1 VVDPAVV
8 KSGDPATAAIGD
20 TVVFTLVI
28 TNEGN
33 VTATNVRVVDPIP
46 SFLTVTNVVSL
57 PPATADNT
65 VGNNVDLLY
74 ATVAPT
80 DTFTVTITTVVN
92 SSATPPGGPNVATLT
107 AEVDNDPTNNTDTAS
122 ITIVIGGGGAP
133 ETGFAPSR
141 ITDLPAQPSDLS
153 YANYGDL
160 WLEIPSLD
168 VETDIVGVPATG
180 LGWDVTWL
188 GEAAGY
194 LSGTA
199 FPTWSGNSVITA
211 HVVLAS
217 GLPGPFADLKSLRFG
232 DRVVVHAWGL
242 RHVYEIREVDLYDP
256 ADRRIFRHE
265 ERSWLTLV
273 TCQGYDEQE
282 AAYRWR
288 LAARAVLIS
297 IEADDSVGGKSSPA
311 STRTLGLDGG
321 R

>member
-28 TNEGN
+28 TNEGS

-46 SFLTVTNVVSL
+46 SFLTVTNVVSV
-57 PPATADNT
+57 PAATVDNSS
-65 VGNNVDLLY
+65 GNTVDLLY
-74 ATVAPT
+74 ASVDPT

-92 SSATPPGGPNVATLT
+92 SSATPPGGPNVVTLT
-107 AEVDNDPTNNTDTAS
+107 ADVDDDPTNNTDTAT

-133 ETGFAPSR
+133 ETGFAPGR
-141 ITDLPAQPSDLS
+141 ITDLPPQPQDLA
-153 YANYGDL
+153 YLDYGDL

-168 VETDIVGVPATG
+168 VETEIVGVPAAG
-180 LGWDVTWL
+180 LGWDVSWL
-188 GEAAGY
+188 GQAAGY
-194 LSGTA
+194 LNGTA

-217 GLPGPFADLKSLRFG
+217 GVPGPFADLKALRFG

-242 RHVYEIREVDLYDP
+242 RHIYEIREVDLLSP
-256 ADRRIFRHE
+256 TDRDIFRHE

-273 TCQGYDEQE
+273 TCHGYDERE

-288 LAARAVLIS
+288 VAARAVLVS
-297 IEADDSVGGKSSPA
+297 IEADGPGGSESSVSSA
-311 STRTLGLDGG
+311 RTQGPTGG